1 MDFRWADLCAILG
14 LTQSTLEPCAKGS
27 TLSCSKHA
35 QESAVI
41 RIGPVVAPGVILL
54 LCFGADCGI
63 LDNIL
68 RIVLHELTEH
78 AGSFVGAAFL

>member
-1 MDFRWADLCAILG
+1 MVG
-14 LTQSTLEPCAKGS
+14 LNQSTLEPCAKGS
-27 TLSCSKHA
+27 TLSGSKHA
-35 QESAVI
+35 QEFAVI

-63 LDNIL
+63 LDNIF
-68 RIVLHELTEH
+68 RIVLYELNEH